1 MLPTKGTRPN
11 SAMPVN
17 EGTTLPPRPFGYV
30 RACRSGFRALGSRL
44 GRLCCCVCAR
54 FVRVWLRFVFCWGLV
69 LISRVSALDLLLLC
83 LLCVGLVLFC
93 FLLGSR
99 IKKYGCSELAGAV
112 NFPLPLE
119 GGLCVCVCVCHPLYQ
134 RVVTC
139 N

>member
-1 MLPTKGTRPN
+1 M
-11 SAMPVN
+11 A
-17 EGTTLPPRPFGYV
+17 PF
-30 RACRSGFRALGSRL
+30 CFLLGSC
-44 GRLCCCVCAR
+44 GN
-54 FVRVWLRFVFCWGLV
+54 
-69 LISRVSALDLLLLC
+69 SRVSAFFLLFLC

-119 GGLCVCVCVCHPLYQ
+119 GGCVCVTLCTKELYLI
-134 RVVTC
+134 VTSFEFAVHERIQT